1 MNKNK
6 GTSIKLIIICTLVFI
21 ALAGCGN
28 NSANKISGTL
38 VSRGELYSED
48 GKSYGF
54 IVDENTK
61 LIWKDKNLLKELED
75 EVKEEIEFLRKDVL
89 FEYDEWQFVTGG
101 MKVKVELGEK
111 TGNKMRLSNDLMVWA
126 YVAKSVTVISL
137 EEDYINPF
145 TFKDAKPVIYLYP
158 EMETKVSVE
167 LDYKGQLTCT
177 YPEYNDGWEVL
188 AAPDGTLT
196 GRNGQTYNYLYWEG
210 ISGAAY
216 DFSEGYCV
224 AGEDTAAFLED
235 ALAKLGLNRR
245 EANEFIVYWLPL
257 MQENPYNIISF
268 QTDVYAEAAKL
279 YVNPEPDTVI
289 RVFMAWQGSEAYV
302 KLPKQELS
310 APERTGFTVVEWGGA
325 EIK

>member
-21 ALAGCGN
+21 VLVGCGN

-54 IVDENTK
+54 VVDENTK
-61 LIWKDKNLLKELED
+61 LIWKDKNLYNELVED
-75 EVKEEIEFLRKDVL
+75 AKSEITSSL
-89 FEYDEWQFVTGG
+89 EYDIDEWHFVTRG
-101 MKVKVELGEK
+101 MKVSVELGEK
-111 TGNKMRLSNDLMVWA
+111 TGNKMHLSNDLMVES
-126 YVAKSVTVISL
+126 YVAKSVTVIAL

-145 TFKDAKPVIYLYP
+145 TLKDAKPVIYLYP
-158 EMETKVSVE
+158 EMETMVSVE
-167 LDYKGQLTCT
+167 LDYAGKLTCT

-196 GRNGQTYNYLYWEG
+196 DRNGQTYNYLYWEG

-216 DFSEGYCV
+216 DLSEGYCV

-268 QTDVYAEAAKL
+268 QTEVYSEAAKL
-279 YVNPEPDTVI
+279 YINPEPDTVI

>member
-6 GTSIKLIIICTLVFI
+6 GTSNKLIIICTLVFI

-28 NSANKISGTL
+28 NSANKISGKL
-38 VSRGELYSED
+38 MSGASLYSED

-54 IVDENTK
+54 VVDENTK
-61 LIWKDKNLLKELED
+61 LIWKDKNLYNEL
-75 EVKEEIEFLRKDVL
+75 VEEAKSEITSSL
-89 FEYDEWQFVTGG
+89 EYDIDEWHFVTRG
-101 MKVKVELGEK
+101 MKVSVELGEK
-111 TGNKMRLSNDLMVWA
+111 TGNKMHLSNDLMVES
-126 YVAKSVTVISL
+126 YVAKSVTVIAL

-145 TFKDAKPVIYLYP
+145 TLKYAKPVIYLYP
-158 EMETKVSVE
+158 EMEEMVSVE
-167 LDYKGQLTCT
+167 LDYAGKLTCT

-196 GRNGQTYNYLYWEG
+196 DRNGQTYNYLYWEG

-268 QTDVYAEAAKL
+268 QTEVYTEAAKL
-279 YVNPEPDTVI
+279 YINPEPDTVI
-289 RVFMAWQGSEAYV
+289 RVFMAWKGSEAYLE
-302 KLPKQELS
+302 LPKQELS